1 MRFRWKVAPVW
12 AILLPPS
19 GLGWAQRL
27 RETLSMSMGTILV
40 HLEEQPGLQSVLTT
54 TLLAAGRFGA
64 AISGLHV
71 RPGMPRLVPVAP
83 EGAFIPATEIVE
95 DLERADRE
103 LSRRLRDAFE
113 SFMREHEVAI
123 GRGLPVGG
131 QPVADWQEE
140 VSPGTEVLGSIGRV
154 FDLIV
159 VGRPV
164 AGAATPS
171 MSALETALFES
182 GRPILIAPPA
192 APTAL
197 GSNVVI
203 AWNGSTETARTIAM
217 AMPFLEQAE
226 QVLVLSVDEGM
237 VPGPSGQQVAQG
249 LARNRVAAR
258 SRHVQAQGRSV
269 GAAILAEAAE
279 AGADL
284 LLKGAYTHSRLRQM
298 IFGGATSHILGA
310 AELPV
315 IMAN

>member
-1 MRFRWKVAPVW
+1 
-12 AILLPPS
+12 
-19 GLGWAQRL
+19 
-27 RETLSMSMGTILV
+27 MSMGTILV
-40 HLEEQPGLQSVLTT
+40 HLEEQPGLESVLTT
-54 TLLAAGRFGA
+54 ALLAARRFGA
-64 AISGLHV
+64 HISGLHV

-103 LSRRLRDAFE
+103 LSRRLRETFE
-113 SFMREHEVAI
+113 SFMREHGVAV
-123 GRGLPVGG
+123 GRGVLAGE

-140 VSPGTEVLGSIGRV
+140 VSPGTEVLGSLGRV

-164 AGAATPS
+164 AGAAAPS

-192 APTAL
+192 PPAGARRQHRDRLERQHRDRAHDRDGDAVPRPGRAGAGAERRGGHGAGAERAGGRAEPASATA
-197 GSNVVI
+197 S
-203 AWNGSTETARTIAM
+203 
-217 AMPFLEQAE
+217 P
-226 QVLVLSVDEGM
+226 
-237 VPGPSGQQVAQG
+237 
-249 LARNRVAAR
+249 AR
-258 SRHVQAQGRSV
+258 SRHVQAQGRPV
-269 GAAILAEAAE
+269 GGALLAEAAD

-315 IMAN
+315 IMAH